1 MYLDYIARRFGVMLL
16 VIFLAVSINFL
27 IPRLMPGDPV
37 EAQLMQLLS
46 QGGGNLGDIAAM
58 VESYRAR
65 FGLDQPLWRQYFS
78 YWGSVMTLDL
88 GVSLANYPERVTAAI
103 GGALPWTLGLLG
115 AATAISVVLGTLLG
129 GLMGWPQSNRAWRVF
144 GSGVLLLSSIP
155 YFLIGMVLL
164 YAFVIVWPLFP
175 AGGGLPFGQTPRM
188 DWQTVKGIAWH
199 ATLPLASIVLAEVG
213 AWAIGMR
220 GMIVSVLGEDHITL
234 AEAKGL
240 RRNRIFYR
248 YAMRNAMLPQ
258 VTRLA
263 LAMAHIVSGAILVEV
278 IFSYPGVGFR
288 LFQAIQ
294 AKDFFV
300 IQGIVLMLTVT
311 LALATFILDLIYP
324 LIDPRITLRRKG

>member
-65 FGLDQPLWRQYFS
+65 FGLDQPLWKQYFS
-78 YWGSVMTLDL
+78 YWGSVVTFDL

-129 GLMGWPQSNRAWRVF
+129 GLMGWPQANRAWRVF

-164 YAFVIVWPLFP
+164 YAFVIVWPIFP
-175 AGGGLPFGQTPRM
+175 AGGGLPFGQTPGM

-240 RRNRIFYR
+240 RRKRIFYR

-311 LALATFILDLIYP
+311 LAVATFILDLIYP